1 MKCVTPSFQ
10 AMDQPV
16 WQPSK
21 ERIERANM
29 TAFAREVAATHGAE
43 LRDYATLRTWSVE
56 HPELFWPAL
65 WRFADVR
72 ASRPWDEVLVDG
84 DKMPG
89 ARWFVGAGLNFAE
102 NLLRHRDGR
111 PAIIAWTED
120 GGRRVLS
127 RRELYQEVARLAAAL
142 RREGIRPG
150 DRVAAVMPHA
160 AETIVAMLAT
170 TALGAVWSSC
180 SPDFGVQGV
189 LDRFGQI
196 EPKVLITID
205 GYRYN
210 GQAIDVR
217 PKLAEIATRLP
228 SLEHVVLAPF
238 LEAAASSGPLTRAV
252 AWDDFVAQDPGPIEF
267 AQLPFDHPIYILYSS
282 GTTGVPKAIVHG
294 AGGTLLQH
302 LKELLLHTDLKPED
316 RLFYFTTCGWMM
328 WNWQVSGLATGAT
341 LVTYDGSPFHP
352 DGNRLFDLAEQDRI
366 SIFGTSAKY
375 IDAVK
380 KAGLEPGRTHDLS
393 ALRAILSTGSPLVA
407 ESFDFVYRGI
417 KADVHLASI
426 SGGTDIVSCFALG
439 NPIAP
444 VWRGELQTRGLGMA
458 VEVWN
463 EEGEAVVG
471 EPGELV
477 CTRPFPSMPVAFWN
491 DPDGSRYRGAYFE
504 RFPGVWTHGDH
515 VELTAHDGLIIYGR
529 SDAVLNP
536 GGVRIGTAEIYR
548 QVEQI
553 PEVVEALAVGQEWD
567 GDQRV
572 VLFVR
577 LTEGAALD
585 DGLVDRIRRQIR
597 TNCTPRHVPAKIL
610 PVADIPRTMNNKIA
624 ELAVREVIHG
634 RPVKNVDALANPQ
647 ALELYRDLHELR
659 T

>member
-1 MKCVTPSFQ
+1 
-10 AMDQPV
+10 MDQPI
-16 WQPSK
+16 WQPSQ
-21 ERIERANM
+21 EHIERANM
-29 TAFAREVAATHGAE
+29 TAFARQVAAAHGE
-43 LRDYATLRTWSVE
+43 RLRDYAELRAWSVE

-65 WRFADVR
+65 WRFAEVR
-72 ASRPWDEVLVDG
+72 ASRPWREVLEG
-84 DKMPG
+84 GERMPG
-89 ARWFVGAGLNFAE
+89 ARWFVGVELNFAE
-102 NLLRHRDGR
+102 NLLRHRDDR
-111 PAIIAWTED
+111 PAILAWTED
-120 GGRRVLS
+120 GRRRELS
-127 RRELYQEVARLAAAL
+127 YRELYQAVAKLAAAL
-142 RREGIRPG
+142 RRDGIGPG

-160 AETIVAMLAT
+160 PETIMAMLAT
-170 TALGAVWSSC
+170 TALGAIWSSC

-210 GQAIDVR
+210 GKAIDVR
-217 PKLAEIATRLP
+217 DKLAEITGRLP
-228 SLEHVVLAPF
+228 SLERVVMVPF
-238 LEAAASSGPLTRAV
+238 LEPAPEPGPLGGAV
-252 AWDDFVAQDPGPIEF
+252 PYDKFVVQDPPPIPF

-302 LKELLLHTDLKPED
+302 LKELLLHTDLKPQD
-316 RLFYFTTCGWMM
+316 RIFYFTTCGWMM
-328 WNWQVSGLATGAT
+328 WNWQTSALATGAT
-341 LVTYDGSPFHP
+341 LVVYDGSPFHP
-352 DGNRLFDLAEQDRI
+352 DGNRLFDLVQEDRI

-393 ALRAILSTGSPLVA
+393 ALRAILSTGSPLVP
-407 ESFDFVYRGI
+407 ESFEFIYRGI
-417 KADVHLASI
+417 KEDLHLASI

-463 EEGEAVVG
+463 EAGQAVVR

-477 CTRPFPSMPVAFWN
+477 CTRPFPSMPVGFWN
-491 DPDGSRYRGAYFE
+491 DQDGSRYRGAYFE

-515 VELTAHDGLIIYGR
+515 VQLTAHDGLIIYGR

-577 LTEGAALD
+577 LAKGAACDSALI
-585 DGLVDRIRRQIR
+585 DRIRRQIR
-597 TNCTPRHVPAKIL
+597 TNCTPRHVPAKIV
-610 PVADIPRTMNNKIA
+610 PIADIPRTMNNKIA
-624 ELAVREVIHG
+624 ELAVREMIHG
-634 RPVKNVDALANPQ
+634 RPVKNADALANPES
-647 ALELYRDLHELR
+647 LELYRDLHELR

>member
-1 MKCVTPSFQ
+1 
-10 AMDQPV
+10 MDQPI
-16 WQPSK
+16 WQPSE
-21 ERIERANM
+21 ERIERAKM
-29 TAFAREVAATHGAE
+29 TAFARQVAATHGQRLREYAE
-43 LRDYATLRTWSVE
+43 LRAWSVE

-65 WRFADVR
+65 WQFAEVR
-72 ASRPWDEVLVDG
+72 ASRAWREVLEGSDR
-84 DKMPG
+84 MPG
-89 ARWFVGAGLNFAE
+89 AKWFVGAELNFAE
-102 NLLRHRDGR
+102 NLLRHRDDR

-120 GGRRVLS
+120 GRRRELS
-127 RRELYQEVARLAAAL
+127 YRELYQEVGKLAAAL
-142 RREGIRPG
+142 RRDGIGPG

-160 AETIVAMLAT
+160 AETIIAMLAA
-170 TALGAVWSSC
+170 TALGAIWSSC

-196 EPKVLITID
+196 EPKVLITVD

-210 GQAIDVR
+210 GKAIDVR
-217 PKLAEIATRLP
+217 AKLAEITGRLP
-228 SLEHVVLAPF
+228 SLERVVMVPF
-238 LEAAASSGPLTRAV
+238 LEPAPEAGPLGGAV
-252 AWDDFVAQDPGPIEF
+252 PYDDFVVQDPPPITF

-316 RLFYFTTCGWMM
+316 RIFYFTTCGWMM
-328 WNWQVSGLATGAT
+328 WNWQVSALATGAT
-341 LVTYDGSPFHP
+341 LVVYDGSPFCP
-352 DGNRLFDLAEQDRI
+352 DGNRLFDLVQEDRI

-380 KAGLEPGRTHDLS
+380 KAGLEPARTHDLS
-393 ALRAILSTGSPLVA
+393 ALRAILSTGSPLVP

-417 KADVHLASI
+417 KEDLHLASI

-463 EEGEAVVG
+463 EDGQAVVG

-477 CTRPFPSMPVAFWN
+477 CTRPFPSMPVCFWN

-515 VELTAHDGLIIYGR
+515 VQLTAHDGLIIYGR

-553 PEVVEALAVGQEWD
+553 PDVIEALAVGQDWD

-577 LTEGAALD
+577 LAEGAAFD
-585 DGLVDRIRRQIR
+585 DALVDRIRRQIR
-597 TNCTPRHVPAKIL
+597 TNCTPRHVPAKIV
-610 PVADIPRTMNNKIA
+610 PIADIPRTMNNKIA
-624 ELAVREVIHG
+624 ELAVREMIHG
-634 RPVKNVDALANPQ
+634 RPVKNVDALANPES
-647 ALELYRDLHELR
+647 LELYRDLHELR

>member
-1 MKCVTPSFQ
+1 
-10 AMDQPV
+10 MDQPI
-16 WQPSK
+16 WQPSE
-21 ERIERANM
+21 ERIERAKM
-29 TAFAREVAATHGAE
+29 TAFARQVAATHGQRLREYAE
-43 LRDYATLRTWSVE
+43 LRAWSVE

-65 WRFADVR
+65 WQFAEVR
-72 ASRPWDEVLVDG
+72 ASRAWREVLEGSDR
-84 DKMPG
+84 MPG
-89 ARWFVGAGLNFAE
+89 AKWFVGAELNFAE
-102 NLLRHRDGR
+102 NLLRHRDDR

-120 GGRRVLS
+120 GRRRELS
-127 RRELYQEVARLAAAL
+127 YRELYQEVGKLAAAL
-142 RREGIRPG
+142 RRDGIGPG

-160 AETIVAMLAT
+160 AETIIAMLAA
-170 TALGAVWSSC
+170 TALGAIWSSC

-196 EPKVLITID
+196 EPKVLITVD

-210 GQAIDVR
+210 GKAIDVR
-217 PKLAEIATRLP
+217 AKLAEITGRLP
-228 SLEHVVLAPF
+228 SLERVVMVPF
-238 LEAAASSGPLTRAV
+238 LEPAPEAGPLGGAV
-252 AWDDFVAQDPGPIEF
+252 PYDDFVVQDPPPITF

-316 RLFYFTTCGWMM
+316 RIFYFTTCGWMM
-328 WNWQVSGLATGAT
+328 WNWQVSALATGAT
-341 LVTYDGSPFHP
+341 LVVYDGSPFCP
-352 DGNRLFDLAEQDRI
+352 DGNRLFDLIQEDRI

-380 KAGLEPGRTHDLS
+380 KAELEPARTHDLS
-393 ALRAILSTGSPLVA
+393 ALRAILSTGSPLVP

-417 KADVHLASI
+417 KEDLHLASI

-463 EEGEAVVG
+463 EDGQAVVG

-477 CTRPFPSMPVAFWN
+477 CTRPFPSMPVCFWN

-515 VELTAHDGLIIYGR
+515 VQLTAHDGLIIYGR

-553 PEVVEALAVGQEWD
+553 RLA
-567 GDQRV
+567 
-572 VLFVR
+572 
-577 LTEGAALD
+577 EGAAFD
-585 DGLVDRIRRQIR
+585 DALVDRIRRQIR
-597 TNCTPRHVPAKIL
+597 TNCTPRHVPAKIV
-610 PVADIPRTMNNKIA
+610 PIADIPRTMNNKIA
-624 ELAVREVIHG
+624 ELAVREMIHG
-634 RPVKNVDALANPQ
+634 RPVKNVDALANPES
-647 ALELYRDLHELR
+647 LELYRDLHELR